1 LHYAGAVAAV
11 TLQNPS
17 IKAQWLLS
25 GDIIGMIKFCATLF
39 LPGVY
44 PDFCYPCRS
53 GVIPA
58 IIYAVSRDTPSPGAH
73 FEQVTFQRIGP
84 RL

>member
-1 LHYAGAVAAV
+1 
-11 TLQNPS
+11 
-17 IKAQWLLS
+17 
-25 GDIIGMIKFCATLF
+25 MIKFCAVLF

-44 PDFCYPCRS
+44 PDFCYPCRN